1 MQRVL
6 GLLAVI
12 FAANAATSAD
22 ATTFQ
27 FQGSGPLTFFGAF
40 QAFDANDDGRI
51 SSDEVS
57 SYQAAAGN
65 FSGGPGQWGV
75 SVNSS
80 AFGASDAFFSI
91 DFDYRRNAL
100 SSLAFGYSRE
110 VECRLFPSG
119 EFGETRT
126 VSGSVSVS
134 GPSTVISILQPD
146 YFNQFYPPDYCEAF
160 SITPFSF
167 AYRQVVQVTGEGVP
181 SVVPLPAGM
190 VLLVS
195 GLGLLTLTG
204 AKRRQARPQE
214 MA

>member
-1 MQRVL
+1 MPRVL

-12 FAANAATSAD
+12 FIANAATSAD
-22 ATTFQ
+22 SATFQ
-27 FQGSGPLTFFGAF
+27 FQGSGPWTFFGAF
-40 QAFDANDDGRI
+40 QASDANDDGRI

-80 AFGASDAFFSI
+80 VLGANDTFFSI

-110 VECRLFPSG
+110 VECRIFPSG
-119 EFGETRT
+119 EFGEART

-134 GPSTVISILQPD
+134 GQSTVISILRQD
-146 YFNQFYPPDYCEAF
+146 YFNRLYPPDYCEAF
-160 SITPFSF
+160 SVTPFSF
-167 AYRQVVQVTGEGVP
+167 AYSQVVQVTGEGVP
-181 SVVPLPAGM
+181 TVVPLPAGM

-195 GLGLLTLTG
+195 GLGLLTLTA
-204 AKRRQARPQE
+204 AKRRHARPQM